1 MTNKQFTRPSAN
13 ILLEAAAIQEAKG
26 QDYQNPLS
34 RVRQVDHYPRG
45 VYTILDTV
53 NGKLLRMYS
62 VLETME
68 AGGKVNFESVE
79 DSALDAINY
88 LSFVVAYLRGEIDG
102 QTEGKDIFNRRV
114 MPKTTSTALIPS
126 KFKVEINTITASNP
140 FNYTIAH
147 NGAYNSIASK
157 ETWPYANDSMPNGK
171 ISTSTWA
178 LNTGSEFK

>member
-1 MTNKQFTRPSAN
+1 MTKQFKRESAN
-13 ILLEAAAIQEAKG
+13 ILLEAAEIQQRKG
-26 QDYQNPLS
+26 DDYQNALS

-102 QTEGKDIFNRRV
+102 QDGSRDIFNRRITKETH
-114 MPKTTSTALIPS
+114 PTFALTPD
-126 KFKVEINTITASNP
+126 KFKPTSAEAVSTPLPDKYQPVDVAPPQQNYKKMTSAST
-140 FNYTIAH
+140 FI
-147 NGAYNSIASK
+147 
-157 ETWPYANDSMPNGK
+157 D
-171 ISTSTWA
+171 IS
-178 LNTGSEFK
+178 